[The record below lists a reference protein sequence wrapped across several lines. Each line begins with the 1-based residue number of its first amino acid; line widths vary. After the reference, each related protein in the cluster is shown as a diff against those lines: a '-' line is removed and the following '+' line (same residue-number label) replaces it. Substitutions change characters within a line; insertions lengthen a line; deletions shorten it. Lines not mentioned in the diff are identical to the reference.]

1 MLIIFPTILDMV
13 GNRVWFPGGLE
24 GLLLRQ
30 RFIINDGP
38 HIVLL
43 FLNGDIKLRCR
54 VEMIIMSIAAFNQ
67 VSGINQGF
75 FRSPISAVRNAES
88 PLNRYGAEPQVETV
102 HIAAQVKIKPEC
114 TAIECGVCL
123 HPIAFVDLKEIVLT
137 LVFMDGNKHLI
148 RETGHN
154 SLCSFF
160 FFLIDK

>member
-1 MLIIFPTILDMV
+1 MLIILPTILAMV
-13 GNRVWFPGGLE
+13 GNRVWFLGGHE
-24 GLLLRQ
+24 GLLLLRW
-30 RFIINDGP
+30 FVINDGP

-43 FLNGDIKLRCR
+43 FLNGDIQMRR
-54 VEMIIMSIAAFNQ
+54 GVEMIIMSIAAFNQ

-137 LVFMDGNKHLI
+137 LVFMDGNEHLI